1 MRPLPYRVE
10 TATGDILEIMFPLH
24 IETDSP
30 MRVDQVL
37 SAVLNAIDQDIKL
50 CGETANGD
58 VMQALAMALAVR
70 ARMIHAPEDV
80 TAKLA
85 QQLLHAATTAAS
97 SATRTSP
104 ETGNA

>member
-10 TATGDILEIMFPLH
+10 TATGDTLDITFPLYAD
-24 IETDSP
+24 TGSP
-30 MRVDQVL
+30 MRVDQML
-37 SAVLNAIDQDIKL
+37 SAILNTLDQDIKL

-58 VMQALAMALAVR
+58 VLQALAMALAVR

-85 QQLLHAATTAAS
+85 RDLLATATTAAS
-97 SATRTSP
+97 SAERVTP
-104 ETGNA
+104 ETGTA

>member
-10 TATGDILEIMFPLH
+10 TATGDVLDITFPLH
-24 IETDSP
+24 AETDSP
-30 MRVDQVL
+30 MRVDQML
-37 SAVLNAIDQDIKL
+37 SAVLNTIDQDIRL
-50 CGETANGD
+50 CGETGNGD
-58 VMQALAMALAVR
+58 VLQALAMALAVR

-85 QQLLHAATTAAS
+85 QQLLASATVAAS
-97 SATRTSP
+97 SAERTTP

>member
-10 TATGDILEIMFPLH
+10 TATGDTLDITFPLH
-24 IETDSP
+24 GETDSP
-30 MRVDQVL
+30 MRVDQLL
-37 SAVLNAIDQDIKL
+37 SAILNAVDQDIKL

-58 VMQALAMALAVR
+58 VLQALAMALAVR

-85 QQLLHAATTAAS
+85 NELLESATAAATQAERS
-97 SATRTSP
+97 SP

>member
-10 TATGDILEIMFPLH
+10 TATGDILDITFPLH
-24 IETDSP
+24 GETGSP
-30 MRVDQVL
+30 MRVDQLL
-37 SAVLNAIDQDIKL
+37 SAILNAVDQDIKL
-50 CGETANGD
+50 CGETGNGD
-58 VMQALAMALAVR
+58 VLQALAMALAVR

-85 QQLLHAATTAAS
+85 HELLTSATTAA
-97 SATRTSP
+97 ATAERTSP

>member
-10 TATGDILEIMFPLH
+10 TATGDILDITFPLH
-24 IETDSP
+24 GNTESP
-30 MRVDQVL
+30 MRVDQLL
-37 SAVLNAIDQDIKL
+37 SAILNAVDQDIKL

-58 VMQALAMALAVR
+58 VLQAMAMAFAVR

-85 QQLLHAATTAAS
+85 HELLS
-97 SATRTSP
+97 SATSAAAKAKRTTP
-104 ETGNA
+104 QAGNA